1 LRRRTDPTGG
11 RPGAFGPGRLC
22 WRGWLDVDL
31 GGLPVSAAQLAGAA
45 ISGTDEWDPAGGVVL
60 GVEREVQVR
69 QVEEIAGRSGTTR
82 YVLRDDEGNEYTTF
96 RPPIGR
102 EAERFEGERAVVT
115 FHEEE
120 RRGFRN
126 VYLDGIAALPESG
139 HTRPAEDHDH
149 SDEAAWNTALDA
161 APWIVGTREPHE
173 PVPADEL
180 YERLHPFKELV
191 AEDIRRSEA
200 ADHEGHGDS
209 DAR

>member
-1 LRRRTDPTGG
+1 VT
-11 RPGAFGPGRLC
+11 
-22 WRGWLDVDL
+22 
-31 GGLPVSAAQLAGAA
+31 
-45 ISGTDEWDPAGGVVL
+45 GVVL
-60 GVEREVQVR
+60 DVEREVQVR
-69 QVEEIAGRSGTTR
+69 HVEEVASRSGTTR

-102 EAERFEGERAVVT
+102 EAQQFEGKRAVVT

-126 VYLDGIAALPESG
+126 VYLDGIAAPQESDRDQPADD
-139 HTRPAEDHDH
+139 HERP
-149 SDEAAWNTALDA
+149 DEAAWNTALEA

-200 ADHEGHGDS
+200 ADHQRRSDGDTS
-209 DAR
+209 